1 MDDTDGTS
9 SATTNDDRSNDCL
22 LNFLT
27 STDNETKFNE
37 ETLCQKLKE
46 TPTFTQTISKL
57 PQKTVIF
64 LTQKLIKTVSTT
76 NNINNSIVLA
86 EFLTEIM
93 KIHGGLIISSG
104 KTVKN
109 MKKFYGLRQEIE
121 NYDRTMRRLEGK
133 LEYFVPGSLQSADER
148 STSNF
153 SSGYQINFSSQ
164 EINCATQMVEE
175 DSTDSEGEDN
185 SESDSRESELDEILG
200 EEDEEQ
206 DEESDESE
214 NSEMADPNNNGVIV
228 DEKGSGK
235 KGQGNFF
242 EMNTPPMDVL

>member
-1 MDDTDGTS
+1 MG
-9 SATTNDDRSNDCL
+9 
-22 LNFLT
+22 
-27 STDNETKFNE
+27 
-37 ETLCQKLKE
+37 
-46 TPTFTQTISKL
+46 
-57 PQKTVIF
+57 
-64 LTQKLIKTVSTT
+64 
-76 NNINNSIVLA
+76 
-86 EFLTEIM
+86 TEIM

-121 NYDRTMRRLEGK
+121 SYDRTMRRLEGK
-133 LEYFVPGSLQSADER
+133 LEYFVPGSLQSTDER

-200 EEDEEQ
+200 DEEEEE
-206 DEESDESE
+206 EESDGSE

-228 DEKGSGK
+228 DK
-235 KGQGNFF
+235 K
-242 EMNTPPMDVL
+242 

>member
-1 MDDTDGTS
+1 MDDTDGSS

-27 STDNETKFNE
+27 SKDNETKFNE
-37 ETLCQKLKE
+37 EALCQKLKE
-46 TPTFTQTISKL
+46 TPTFTQTITKL
-57 PQKTVIF
+57 PQKTIIF
-64 LTQKLIKTVSTT
+64 LTQKLTKTVSTT

-121 NYDRTMRRLEGK
+121 SYDRTMRRLEGK
-133 LEYFVPGSLQSADER
+133 LEYFVPGSLQSVDKK

-153 SSGYQINFSSQ
+153 SSGYQINFSPQ

-175 DSTDSEGEDN
+175 DSTDSEEDDD
-185 SESDSRESELDEILG
+185 SESDSHESELDEILG
-200 EEDEEQ
+200 EEEDEEGGRKLASAAGCR
-206 DEESDESE
+206 DE
-214 NSEMADPNNNGVIV
+214 
-228 DEKGSGK
+228 
-235 KGQGNFF
+235 
-242 EMNTPPMDVL
+242 VLCELGRRAAR